1 MTIHHVVD
9 PPSPLQAVLKV
20 ERPTVQQNLNFIT
33 INIALGGGGGG
44 RGGTIVLSY
53 GQSHNFC
60 EGLSEI

>member
-1 MTIHHVVD
+1 MTIHHAVA

-33 INIALGGGGGG
+33 INIAGGGGG

-60 EGLSEI
+60 EGL